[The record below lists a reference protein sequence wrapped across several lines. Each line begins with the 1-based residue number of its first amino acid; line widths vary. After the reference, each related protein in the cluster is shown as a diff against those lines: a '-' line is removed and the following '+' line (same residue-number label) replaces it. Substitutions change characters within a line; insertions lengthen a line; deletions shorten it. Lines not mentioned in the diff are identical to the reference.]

1 MNETERR
8 MTQDDLGRELT
19 AGDDLPVWKIE
30 MLRAIIKMERPMVLM
45 PRQYRDM
52 LREVDDDPLTP

>member
-1 MNETERR
+1 MNENERR

-30 MLRAIIKMERPMVLM
+30 MLRAVMNMDRPKVLM
-45 PRQYRDM
+45 PRKYRD
-52 LREVDDDPLTP
+52 LLTE